1 MNALYTLKMV
11 LTRSGFK
18 TRPLNKKRHINRM
31 PLYKYKKPIQMSDTE
46 TKKKATIPL
55 ALRQQ
60 VWKTYVGEKF
70 ASKCLVGWCTNQITA
85 FEFDVGHNLPESKGG
100 TLDISNL
107 RPICHK
113 CNISMSNNYTIDEW
127 NKLSKPVGCYSWCC
141 C

>member
-1 MNALYTLKMV
+1 MAMV
-11 LTRSGFK
+11 ATRAS
-18 TRPLNKKRHINRM
+18 KRLRKHVNPI
-31 PLYKYKKPIQMSDTE
+31 PLYKFKKRARRMSDTE
-46 TKKKATIPL
+46 GKSAKPGKASIPL

-113 CNISMSNNYTIDEW
+113 CNISMSNTYTIDEW
-127 NKLSKPVGCYSWCC
+127 NRLSKPVGAVWCC

>member
-1 MNALYTLKMV
+1 
-11 LTRSGFK
+11 
-18 TRPLNKKRHINRM
+18 
-31 PLYKYKKPIQMSDTE
+31 MSDTE
-46 TKKKATIPL
+46 GKTAKTVKATIPL

-60 VWKTYVGEKF
+60 VWKTYVGPKF

-113 CNISMSNNYTIDEW
+113 CNISMSNTYTIDEW
-127 NKLSKPVGCYSWCC
+127 NRLSKPVGAGWCC

>member
-1 MNALYTLKMV
+1 MNALTSGRMV
-11 LTRSGFK
+11 LTRSGLK
-18 TRPLNKKRHINRM
+18 THVYHKTHINGL
-31 PLYKYKKPIQMSDTE
+31 PLYRYKRLLRMSDTE
-46 TKKKATIPL
+46 GKKKATIPL

-113 CNISMSNNYTIDEW
+113 CNISMSNTYTIDEW
-127 NKLSKPVGCYSWCC
+127 NKLSKPASAWCC

>member
-1 MNALYTLKMV
+1 MV
-11 LTRSGFK
+11 ATRS
-18 TRPLNKKRHINRM
+18 LNKKKKHINLFILSNSKQRM
-31 PLYKYKKPIQMSDTE
+31 QKVVKILKMAEQEGKKAV
-46 TKKKATIPL
+46 KATIPL

-113 CNISMSNNYTIDEW
+113 CNISMSNTYTIDEW
-127 NKLSKPVGCYSWCC
+127 NKLSKPVGACGIWCC
-141 C
+141 